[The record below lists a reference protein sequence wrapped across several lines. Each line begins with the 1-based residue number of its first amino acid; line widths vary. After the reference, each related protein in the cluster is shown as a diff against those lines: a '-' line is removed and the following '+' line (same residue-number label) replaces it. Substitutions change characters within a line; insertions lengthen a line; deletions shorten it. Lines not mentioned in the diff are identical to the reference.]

1 MVFCTKSGHTSVF
14 IKLDKLAVMKQN
26 WTVVGR
32 SDQVC
37 KPGDYFADEL
47 MGEPFV
53 VVRDNEGKLR
63 AFYNVCRHHAA
74 QLKPSCSSGQ

>member
-1 MVFCTKSGHTSVF
+1 
-14 IKLDKLAVMKQN
+14 MKQN

-74 QLKPSCSSGQ
+74 QLKPSCSSGQKDFFVVNPALILEYIMG

>member
-1 MVFCTKSGHTSVF
+1 
-14 IKLDKLAVMKQN
+14 MKQN

-74 QLKPSCSSGQ
+74 QLKPSCSSGQKDYLLLLTILE